1 MFQRISALLILL
13 AAIMLVA
20 SPALAQDRATKLVVR
35 NNLKDGRQF
44 EAVFQPGR
52 YVLHPLTK
60 GHAVADMEL
69 HVISNPSRACFVRN
83 DLNHP
88 DHIGLIDRLLVE
100 PDTAWRYFELQDT
113 CFLRFEISNYRQGAV
128 NIREVT
134 KVKTVELT
142 GEWQEVSFGPGRWTG
157 SAKHGFFT
165 AEYRFDPSNKG
176 CFNPSDSFYG
186 FASVTN
192 FTVGAHRAFNL
203 DAKCVLEMRGVKRV
217 RTDDL
222 TNKYEPQPTTIVF
235 VKSK

>member
-1 MFQRISALLILL
+1 MFQRISVLFILL

-20 SPALAQDRATKLVVR
+20 SPALAQDRVTKLVVR

-88 DHIGLIDRLLVE
+88 DHIGVVDRLFVE
-100 PDTAWRYFELQDT
+100 PDNAWRYFELQDT

-128 NIREVT
+128 NIRKVT
-134 KVKTVELT
+134 KVRTIELT
-142 GEWQEVSFGPGRWTG
+142 GEWQEVNFGPGRWTG

-165 AEYRFDPSNKG
+165 AEYRFDRSNKG

-186 FASVTN
+186 FANTTN
-192 FTVGAHRAFNL
+192 FTVGAHWAFSL

-217 RTDDL
+217 RTDDF
-222 TNKYEPQPTTIVF
+222 THKYEPQPQTIVF

>member
-1 MFQRISALLILL
+1 MFLKKVILLILL
-13 AAIMLVA
+13 AAFALLA
-20 SPALAQDRATKLVVR
+20 TPALANDRVTKLVVR
-35 NNLKDGRQF
+35 NNLKNGRQF

-52 YVLHPLTK
+52 YVLHPETK
-60 GHAVADMEL
+60 GHAYAKMEL
-69 HVISNPSRACFVRN
+69 HVISNPSPACFVRN
-83 DLNHP
+83 DLNHL
-88 DHIGLIDRLLVE
+88 DHIEVIDRLLVE

-128 NIREVT
+128 NIRKVS

-142 GEWQEVSFGPGRWTG
+142 GEWQEVRFDPGRWTG

-165 AEYRFDPSNKG
+165 AEYRFDRSNKG

-186 FASVTN
+186 FANTTN
-192 FTVGAHRAFNL
+192 FTVGAHWAFNL